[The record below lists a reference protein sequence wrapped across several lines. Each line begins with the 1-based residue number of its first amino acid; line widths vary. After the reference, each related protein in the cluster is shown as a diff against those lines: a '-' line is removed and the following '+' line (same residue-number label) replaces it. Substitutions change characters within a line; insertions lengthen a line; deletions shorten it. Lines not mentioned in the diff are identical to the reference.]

1 MDVTHVQVLAPDA
14 EQKIASILVF
24 KINLGVAAAV
34 GSTFCEAASF
44 QNTKIIFISFFD
56 KNN

>member
-14 EQKIASILVF
+14 ELKIASILVF
-24 KINLGVAAAV
+24 KINLAAAAV

-44 QNTKIIFISFFD
+44 QNTKIIFIYF
-56 KNN
+56 

>member
-44 QNTKIIFISFFD
+44 QNTKIIFISF
-56 KNN
+56 